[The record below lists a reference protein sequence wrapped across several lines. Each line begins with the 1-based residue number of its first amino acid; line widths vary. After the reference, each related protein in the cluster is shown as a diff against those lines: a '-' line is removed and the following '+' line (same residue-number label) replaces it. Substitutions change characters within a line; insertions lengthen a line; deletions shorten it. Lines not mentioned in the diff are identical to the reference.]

1 MKHLNS
7 SDLEALA
14 LRLDVLKRRVQHE
27 LEREGSHVESGMRAR
42 DHEVHSHADDAE
54 ADRLANVH
62 FAEVEVDRKALRE
75 IEQAQQRM
83 ATGQYGLCVECGE
96 EIPVEWLLAQ
106 TTAIRCTACQT
117 KAEDRH
123 GR

>member
-1 MKHLNS
+1 
-7 SDLEALA
+7 
-14 LRLDVLKRRVQHE
+14 
-27 LEREGSHVESGMRAR
+27 
-42 DHEVHSHADDAE
+42 
-54 ADRLANVH
+54 
-62 FAEVEVDRKALRE
+62 
-75 IEQAQQRM
+75 M